1 MMEMFNMGD
10 YGPYVWSC
18 FGLTAFVVGIIEWR
32 ARQRHKIMAREIEV
46 RLRAMEGRE

>member
-1 MMEMFNMGD
+1 MIEMLNMGD

-18 FGLTAFVVGIIEWR
+18 FGLTAVVVGIIEWR
-32 ARQRHKIMAREIEV
+32 ARQRQKIMYREIEV